1 MKAKNPNM
9 QIFKKTLLVI
19 AVIIVGFL
27 AFNYKLLLY
36 GLGQAKGQLEIM
48 RNARPVDEVL
58 QDPDFPDS
66 LKTNLSLI
74 NDIKSFAFDSLGIN
88 FSKNYSKVYDQKG
101 RELMFVVTACEPF
114 MLEPKQWTFPLIGT
128 FSYKGFFDLEKAQA
142 LARQL
147 KSEGLDVNIRT
158 AGGWSTLGWF
168 EDPILSNMLADT
180 EAEFAETI
188 IHELTHGTLFVK
200 DSLRFNENLATFIGI
215 KGTERYLTN
224 KYGNQN
230 ERLVVYQQRWK
241 DRNKVS
247 RHILNGAKYLDSL
260 YAEMNDSMEFKIKV
274 QMKDHAISKIVN
286 ALDTLDLVDKDKYL
300 KFYKNNPPNNTL
312 FMSYLRYR
320 GDYAIL
326 NDELLA
332 KYGGDIKKML
342 DDYKSL
348 YPSL

>member
-1 MKAKNPNM
+1 MR
-9 QIFKKTLLVI
+9 IFKKVLFVLLV
-19 AVIIVGFL
+19 AVMGFL
-27 AFNYKLLLY
+27 VYNYQLVLY
-36 GLGQAKGQLEIM
+36 GLGQAKGQIQII
-48 RNARPVDEVL
+48 RNARPIDEVL
-58 QDPDFPDS
+58 LDPGFPDS
-66 LKTNLSLI
+66 LKINLQLI
-74 NDIKSFAFDSLGIN
+74 DDIKSFAFDSLGIN

-114 MLEPKQWTFPLIGT
+114 NLEPKQWTFPLIGT
-128 FSYKGFFDLEKAQA
+128 FSYKGFFDLEKAKL
-142 LARQL
+142 LAGQL
-147 KSEGLDVNIRT
+147 KDEGLDVNIRT

-215 KGTERYLTN
+215 KGTEMYLTN
-224 KYGNQN
+224 KYGKRND
-230 ERLVVYQQRWK
+230 RLLEYQETWN

-247 RHILNGAKYLDSL
+247 KHILGGAKYLDSL
-260 YAEMNDSMEFKIKV
+260 YAEMNDSMEYEIKE
-274 QMKDHAISKIVN
+274 QMKDRAILKIVN
-286 ALDTLDLVDKDKYL
+286 SIDTLDLENKEKYL
-300 KFYKNNPPNNTL
+300 KFYQANPPNNTL

-320 GDYAIL
+320 GDYDIL
-326 NDELLA
+326 STELKE
-332 KYGGDIKKML
+332 KYEGDIKKML